1 MYPNVKHTLSTSL
14 TSYKPTKNGYLLCLA
29 VRDSDLATIALVLPS
44 GYERRAMPMTGLNG
58 VTDIYVK
65 AGDTVKI
72 EATRCHVARLEFY
85 TND

>member
-1 MYPNVKHTLSTSL
+1 MAYPNVKHTLSTSL

-29 VRDSDLATIALVLPS
+29 ARDGDLATIALVLSS
-44 GYERRAMPMTGLNG
+44 GYERRATPTGVNG

-72 EATRCHVARLEFY
+72 ETTRCHVVRLEFY